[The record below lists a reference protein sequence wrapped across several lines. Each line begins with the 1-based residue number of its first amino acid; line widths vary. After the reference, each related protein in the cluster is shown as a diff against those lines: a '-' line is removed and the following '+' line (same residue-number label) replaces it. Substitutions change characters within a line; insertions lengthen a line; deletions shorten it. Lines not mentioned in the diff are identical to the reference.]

1 MSSPLPAVSAGMRF
15 LIVAQSHEMHEMLV
29 HLARARWPAARFEH
43 RQFGERDA
51 PGRGPLRGRHDAILL
66 ELPAAYEEAL
76 DWTAKVRADRLAPPV
91 ILVALEGNDRLAA
104 RAIKAGASDYLPQRD
119 LTAERLARAVDE
131 ALREQEARRAES
143 KGVDPAFQRT
153 TPIDIRSVGRPL
165 AGQPVSVP
173 GYRALRQIGQGGMA
187 QVFLAEREHDGL
199 QLVLKVLDPAVRA
212 DQMFLK
218 RFVREYKLLAGMQD
232 EHVARI
238 YDQGFAGDYPFIAME
253 YFPGGT
259 LAARMHEG
267 LTSLAALRA
276 TSQIARALDAIHA
289 RGIVHRDLKP
299 QNILFRANGRPALVD
314 FGLAR
319 GATDETQLTQVGQML
334 GTPLYASPEQCLGQ
348 DVDHRSDL
356 YSLGVIFYE
365 MLTGQRLFDALGAG
379 EIVVMQ
385 VNQAPP
391 RLPQRLAGYQPIL
404 DRLLAK
410 QPEQRF
416 QSARELFARIAI

>member
-1 MSSPLPAVSAGMRF
+1 MGGSLPAASVGMRF
-15 LIVAQSHEMHEMLV
+15 LIVAQSHEMHELLV
-29 HLARARWPAARFEH
+29 HLARASWPAARFEH
-43 RQFGERDA
+43 RQFGEREA

-66 ELPAAYEEAL
+66 ELPAEYEEAL
-76 DWTAKVRADRLAPPV
+76 DWTAKVRMDRLAPPV
-91 ILVALEGNDRLAA
+91 ILVALEGNDRVAA
-104 RAIKAGASDYLPQRD
+104 RAIKAGASDYLPRRD
-119 LTAERLARAVDE
+119 LTPERLARAVDE
-131 ALREQEARRAES
+131 ALQEQEARRAEA

-153 TPIDIRSVGRPL
+153 TPIDIRSVGKPL
-165 AGQPVSVP
+165 AGRPVTVP

-199 QLVLKVLDPAVRA
+199 QLILKVLDPAVRA

-267 LTSLAALRA
+267 LSSLGALRV

-319 GATDETQLTQVGQML
+319 GPIDETQLTVVGQMV
-334 GTPLYASPEQCLGQ
+334 GTPLYASPEQCLGEE
-348 DVDHRSDL
+348 VDHRSDL

-365 MLTGQRLFDALGAG
+365 MLTGQRVFDAPGPG
-379 EIVVMQ
+379 EIVSMHVHQ
-385 VNQAPP
+385 SPP

-410 QPEQRF
+410 KPAERF
-416 QSARELFARIAI
+416 QSARELFARIAV